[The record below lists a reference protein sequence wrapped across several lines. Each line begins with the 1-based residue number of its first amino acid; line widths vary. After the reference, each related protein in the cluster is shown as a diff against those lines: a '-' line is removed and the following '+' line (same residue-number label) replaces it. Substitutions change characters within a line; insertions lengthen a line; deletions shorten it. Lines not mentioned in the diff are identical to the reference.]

1 MNEHAYKNRKFR
13 FFFLLQNSKVQIY
26 QRMWAYMTSATPSV
40 FEKTIEDGIQ
50 RVRTSNGKY
59 AFLVESTTNDYHNQR
74 KPCDTMMVGQN
85 LNSNGFG
92 IATPI
97 GSEMKW
103 VPVRNKVNGAGKG

>member
-1 MNEHAYKNRKFR
+1 MSSPLHVTPLSPTSFIHTHTVAMVH
-13 FFFLLQNSKVQIY
+13 LPQNSKVQIY

-40 FEKTIEDGIQ
+40 FVKTIEEGIQ
-50 RVRTSNGKY
+50 RVRNSNGKY
-59 AFLVESTTNDYHNQR
+59 AFLLESTTNDYHNQR

-97 GSEMKW
+97 GSEIK
-103 VPVRNKVNGAGKG
+103 

>member
-1 MNEHAYKNRKFR
+1 MDLNIIIR
-13 FFFLLQNSKVQIY
+13 FCQPHRHTEYGNFPTPPSFSQNSKVQIY

-40 FEKTIEDGIQ
+40 FEKTIEDGIN

-97 GSEMKW
+97 GSEMK
-103 VPVRNKVNGAGKG
+103 